1 MHLERL
7 EVLLLVVQEH
17 LYLADPYR
25 EELEHLFLEVL
36 SLEVLALLYLEELDV
51 LYLEG
56 LEVLYL
62 EELADH
68 VFQAEMVVKLELWVL
83 RCYQILH
90 LWTYLH

>member
-1 MHLERL
+1 MCLERL
-7 EVLLLVVQEH
+7 EVLLLVVLEY
-17 LYLADPYR
+17 LYLADPYW

-36 SLEVLALLYLEELDV
+36 SLEVLALLYLEELD
-51 LYLEG
+51 
-56 LEVLYL
+56 VLYL

>member
-1 MHLERL
+1 MRLERL
-7 EVLLLVVQEH
+7 EVLLLVVLEY

-36 SLEVLALLYLEELDV
+36 SLEVLAF
-51 LYLEG
+51 
-56 LEVLYL
+56 LYL

-68 VFQAEMVVKLELWVL
+68 VFQTEMVVKLELWVL
-83 RCYQILH
+83 HYYQILH